1 MESHASTGLLPPIAY
16 SFDGKAGPS
25 PPKLAAHPPR
35 GRLQPD
41 ARRPLG
47 VVSFPRDSWLVGL
60 GSTGWLLAMS
70 P

>member
-16 SFDGKAGPS
+16 SLDGRAGSS
-25 PPKLAAHPPR
+25 PPKLAEHPPR

-47 VVSFPRDSWLVGL
+47 VVSFPRDLWLAGASGL
-60 GSTGWLLAMS
+60 GWLLAMS

>member
-1 MESHASTGLLPPIAY
+1 MESHASTGLFPPIAY

-25 PPKLAAHPPR
+25 PTKLAEHPPR
-35 GRLQPD
+35 GRLQPE

-47 VVSFPRDSWLVGL
+47 VVSFPRDSWLA
-60 GSTGWLLAMS
+60 GSGSPGRLRAMS